1 MYNLLLS
8 EGEQYVQ
15 VADDDSDKLA
25 VRVHIGRNPF
35 QLFISDVTAHL
46 RDDVVIYLQLIL
58 TCYLGRIAKLS
69 VSGTTSQL
77 LS

>member
-1 MYNLLLS
+1 M
-8 EGEQYVQ
+8 Q

-46 RDDVVIYLQLIL
+46 RDDVVTLFAADTNMLF
-58 TCYLGRIAKLS
+58 RADS
-69 VSGTTSQL
+69 
-77 LS
+77 